1 MAPRDQLDLFGGPP
15 AQQVAARDRAAARV
29 GLLPP
34 TPQQL
39 AAAARLGPE
48 VRLGT
53 SSWSFPGW
61 AGLVW
66 DREAGEAELARDG
79 LAAYARHP
87 LLRTVGIDRSYYGPL
102 SAVQYASYAAAVPPG
117 FRFLAKAHEH
127 VTLARFADHPRS
139 GALRGQDNPRF
150 LDAAYAAEAVVAP
163 FASGLGAAAGPLVFQ
178 FPPQPLSATL
188 GKQRFAEKL
197 QAFLAALPKGPLYA
211 VELRNRELLGEDLAA
226 ALASTGAAL
235 CYSAWQHL
243 PEVAQQAAKIAPDRM
258 PALVIRWMLPRGSDY
273 ESARERFAPFDRL
286 QDEDLETRRQIAG
299 LVRQAMARGQGAWVT
314 VNNKAEGCA
323 PESVWRL
330 AEEIA
335 GGLVTAAPAH
345 PAEE

>member
-15 AQQVAARDRAAARV
+15 AQQLAARDRAAAKV
-29 GLLPP
+29 GLVPV
-34 TPQQL
+34 TPARLSL
-39 AAAARLGPE
+39 ATLLGPE

-61 AGLVW
+61 KGLLW
-66 DREAGEAELARDG
+66 DRDASEAELARDG
-79 LAAYARHP
+79 LSAYARHP

-102 SAVQYASYAAAVPPG
+102 SAEQYASYAAVVPPG
-117 FRFLAKAHEH
+117 FRFLAKAHDQ
-127 VTLARFADHPRS
+127 VTLARFPDHARS
-139 GALRGQDNPRF
+139 GALRGEENPRF
-150 LDAAYAAEAVVAP
+150 LDAAYARDAVVAP
-163 FASGLGAAAGPLVFQ
+163 FVSGLGASAGPLVFQ
-178 FPPQPLSATL
+178 FPPQPLASAL
-188 GKQRFAEKL
+188 GKELFAEKL

-211 VELRNRELLGEDLAA
+211 VELRNRELLGPELAA

-243 PEVAQQAAKIAPDRM
+243 PPVAQQAAKIPPDAM

-273 ESARERFAPFDRL
+273 ESARERFTPFDHI
-286 QDEDLETRRQIAG
+286 QDEDAETRKQIAV
-299 LVRQAMARGQGAWVT
+299 LVRKAMARGQGAWVT

-335 GGLVTAAPAH
+335 GGS
-345 PAEE
+345 